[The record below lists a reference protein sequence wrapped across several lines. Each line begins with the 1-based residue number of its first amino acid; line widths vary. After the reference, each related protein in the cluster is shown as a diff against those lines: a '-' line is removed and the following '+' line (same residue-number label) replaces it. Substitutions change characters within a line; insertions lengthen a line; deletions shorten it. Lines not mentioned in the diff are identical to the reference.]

1 MEKHRKLVGKIILA
15 DFLEYRLEKFIN
27 FVRAVKA
34 LPLYKKLTREGII
47 IHKPLLGAKIVSE
60 ESDIVCSGVGVV
72 AEIKKDVNFF
82 IHYTNE
88 AFSIEHIVDQEK
100 PGRIKDDINRVR
112 CSLSNGVKPTGEE
125 KKNISRLLHKLR
137 RINTRNLIT
146 HEILKGIVEYQKDYF
161 ESNSGNEN
169 KLDLK
174 LKPLQ
179 RAELAKAISNS
190 DCKENNHN
198 RGFVIDTSRISRVI
212 QGISIITP
220 QGNKIPLK
228 SFFPTKRDIVKMY
241 IKVLLNREKEGIYN
255 GLTKRPY
262 TDEELR
268 CKLKDEYNLS
278 ITRREVAYCRKD
290 LGILPYSERVNGCG
304 YPSLQANFS
313 KIYPFTNSS
322 VKNNAPTCSGIYELR
337 LDGEMI
343 EYPDGRC
350 QIFYIGSANNLRKRL
365 IDHLG
370 ANNKN
375 GCIKRFVKEKGCV
388 FRYFQASNEW
398 VREEKSLYNLFITTF
413 GGPPACN
420 HVSPKRGEINENRT
434 TRLHKINTEEAN
446 EARRVYDV
454 KKVYFWQKA

>member
-1 MEKHRKLVGKIILA
+1 MEKQRELIGKIILA
-15 DFLEYRLEKFIN
+15 DFLEYRLKKFIN
-27 FVRAVKA
+27 FVRAVEA

-47 IHKPLLGAKIVSE
+47 IRKSLLGAKIVSE
-60 ESDIVCSGVGVV
+60 ESDIVRSGVGVI

-112 CSLSNGVKPTGEE
+112 CSLSNGVKPTEEE

-161 ESNSGNEN
+161 ESTSETENE
-169 KLDLK
+169 LDLK
-174 LKPLQ
+174 LKLL
-179 RAELAKAISNS
+179 RRVELARTLSNGGLPVGCTQT

-198 RGFVIDTSRISRVI
+198 RGFVIDISRISRVI

-220 QGNKIPLK
+220 QGNKVPLK
-228 SFFPTKRDIVKMY
+228 SFFPTKRDIVKRY

-255 GLTKRPY
+255 GLIKKPY

-278 ITRREVAYCRKD
+278 ITRREIAYCRKD
-290 LGILPYSERVNGCG
+290 LGILPYSERVNGYG

-322 VKNNAPTCSGIYELR
+322 VKNNAPTCSGVYELR

-350 QIFYIGSANNLRKRL
+350 QIFYIGSAKNLRKRL
-365 IDHLG
+365 LDHLG

-375 GCIKRFVKEKGCV
+375 GRIKRFVREKSCV
-388 FRYFQASNEW
+388 FRYFQASKGC
-398 VREEKSLYNLFITTF
+398 VQEEKSLYNLFITTF
-413 GGPPACN
+413 GDSPVCN
-420 HVSPKRGEINENRT
+420 HVSPKASRD
-434 TRLHKINTEEAN
+434 KP
-446 EARRVYDV
+446 
-454 KKVYFWQKA
+454 

>member
-27 FVRAVKA
+27 FVRAVEA

-47 IHKPLLGAKIVSE
+47 IRKSLLGAKILSE
-60 ESDIVCSGVGVV
+60 EKESVSVPF
-72 AEIKKDVNFF
+72 EIRVIAKISKDVDLNFS

-88 AFSIEHIVDQEK
+88 DFSIEYIVDNERLE
-100 PGRIKDDINRVR
+100 RILNDVNPVR
-112 CSLSNGVKPTGEE
+112 CLLSSGGKLTIEK

-161 ESNSGNEN
+161 ESTSRNEN
-169 KLDLK
+169 ELDLK

-179 RAELAKAISNS
+179 RAELARTISNS
-190 DCKENNHN
+190 DCRKNNRN
-198 RGFVIDTSRISRVI
+198 RGFVIDISRISRVT

-220 QGNKIPLK
+220 QGKEVPLK
-228 SFFPTKRDIVKMY
+228 SFFPTKRDMVKRY
-241 IKVLLNREKEGIYN
+241 VKVLLNSEKEDICN
-255 GLTKRPY
+255 GRVKKPY

-268 CKLKDEYNLS
+268 GKLKIEYDLS

-290 LGILPYSERVNGCG
+290 LGILPYSERVNSYG
-304 YPSLQANFS
+304 YSSLQVDFS
-313 KIYPFTNSS
+313 KIYPFTNLS
-322 VKNNAPTCSGIYELR
+322 VKNNAPICSGVYELR

-350 QIFYIGSANNLRKRL
+350 QTFYIGSGKNVKKRL
-365 IDHLG
+365 LGHLG
-370 ANNKN
+370 PNNKN
-375 GCIKRFVKEKGCV
+375 GRIKRFVKEKSCV
-388 FRYFQASNEW
+388 FRYFQASKEW
-398 VREEKSLYNLFITTF
+398 VREEKSFYNLFITTF

-420 HVSPKRGEINENRT
+420 HVSPRASGDK
-434 TRLHKINTEEAN
+434 H
-446 EARRVYDV
+446 
-454 KKVYFWQKA
+454 

>member
-1 MEKHRKLVGKIILA
+1 MEKQRELIGKIILA

-27 FVRAVKA
+27 FVRAVEA

-47 IHKPLLGAKIVSE
+47 IRKSLLGAKILSE
-60 ESDIVCSGVGVV
+60 EKESASVPF
-72 AEIKKDVNFF
+72 EIRVIAKISKDVDLNFS

-88 AFSIEHIVDQEK
+88 DFSIEYIVDNEK
-100 PGRIKDDINRVR
+100 LQAIINDVR
-112 CSLSNGVKPTGEE
+112 PTEEE

-161 ESNSGNEN
+161 ESTSETENE
-169 KLDLK
+169 LDLK
-174 LKPLQ
+174 LKLL
-179 RAELAKAISNS
+179 RRVELARTLSNGGLPVGCTQT

-220 QGNKIPLK
+220 QGNKVPLK
-228 SFFPTKRDIVKMY
+228 SFFPTKRDIVKRY

-255 GLTKRPY
+255 GLIKKPY

-290 LGILPYSERVNGCG
+290 LGILPYSERVNGYG

-322 VKNNAPTCSGIYELR
+322 VKNNAPTCSGVYELR

-350 QIFYIGSANNLRKRL
+350 QIFYIGSAKNLRKRL
-365 IDHLG
+365 LDHLG

-375 GCIKRFVKEKGCV
+375 GRIKRFVKEKGCV
-388 FRYFQASNEW
+388 FRYLQAPKEW
-398 VREEKSLYNLFITTF
+398 VREERNLYKLFVTTF

-420 HVSPKRGEINENRT
+420 HVSPKRGEI
-434 TRLHKINTEEAN
+434 
-446 EARRVYDV
+446 
-454 KKVYFWQKA
+454 